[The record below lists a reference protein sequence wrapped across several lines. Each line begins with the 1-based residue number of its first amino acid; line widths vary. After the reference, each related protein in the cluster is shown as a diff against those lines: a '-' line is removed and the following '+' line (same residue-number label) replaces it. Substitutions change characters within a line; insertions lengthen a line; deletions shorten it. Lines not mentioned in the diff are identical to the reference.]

1 VPTGIAAHSLR
12 RPVILIAVWLVV
24 LQAFLVGLA
33 TARSGAM
40 LAADPI
46 GAICHGLPGAT
57 PGANP
62 ANMPASDAAQAWHLC
77 CASCLFAVS
86 AIAAPAAP
94 TLPAPRRDARA
105 LALSPFT
112 IILTRGARRAGPSRA
127 PPTPA

>member
-1 VPTGIAAHSLR
+1 VPTGFAAHSLR
-12 RPVILIAVWLVV
+12 RPIVLIAVWLVV

-40 LAADPI
+40 LASDPI
-46 GAICHGLPGAT
+46 GAICHGFPGAS

-62 ANMPASDAAQAWHLC
+62 SDTPDPDAAQAWHLC

-86 AIAAPAAP
+86 AIAPPPAP

-112 IILTRGARRAGPSRA
+112 IILERGARRAGPSQA